1 MSIKKI
7 SDETYKKEVL
17 ENKKTT
23 VIKFQADF
31 CQPCHMLTPIVEKI
45 SEEMPDVDFVS
56 LEIDKDGVSTA
67 TEFGSRSIPQMFIMK
82 NGKVVSQKAGASDYD
97 TVKNWLNENIS

>member
-1 MSIKKI
+1 MAIKKI

-17 ENKKTT
+17 ENPKTT

-31 CQPCHMLTPIVEKI
+31 CGPCHQLTPIVQKI

-56 LEIDKDGVSTA
+56 MEIDKDSVNTA
-67 TEFGSRSIPQMFIMK
+67 TEFSIRSIPQLFIMK
-82 NGKVVSQKAGASDYD
+82 NGKVISQKAGASDYN
-97 TVKNWLNENIS
+97 TVKNWLKENIS

>member
-1 MSIKKI
+1 MAIKKI

-17 ENKKTT
+17 ENPKTT

-31 CQPCHMLTPIVEKI
+31 CGPCHQLTPIVQKI

-56 LEIDKDGVSTA
+56 MEIDKDSVNTA
-67 TEFGSRSIPQMFIMK
+67 TEFSIRSIPQLFIMK
-82 NGKVVSQKAGASDYD
+82 NGKV
-97 TVKNWLNENIS
+97 I